1 MRKNAGD
8 PTTTMTSAEARG
20 VVEEVSDSE
29 TKRHRGDKKSD
40 GEITS

>member
-20 VVEEVSDSE
+20 VVEEVSE
-29 TKRHRGDKKSD
+29 TKRHRGDKESD